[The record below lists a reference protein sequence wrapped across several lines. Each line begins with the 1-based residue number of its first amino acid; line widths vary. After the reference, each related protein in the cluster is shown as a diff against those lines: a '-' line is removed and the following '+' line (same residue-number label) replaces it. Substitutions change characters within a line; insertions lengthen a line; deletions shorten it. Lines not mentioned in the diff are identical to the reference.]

1 MIEQRAQKQKQNQD
15 IERSKTAE
23 RIDWPIG

>member
-1 MIEQRAQKQKQNQD
+1 MIEQRAQKQNQD

-23 RIDWPIG
+23 RIDWPIGQG